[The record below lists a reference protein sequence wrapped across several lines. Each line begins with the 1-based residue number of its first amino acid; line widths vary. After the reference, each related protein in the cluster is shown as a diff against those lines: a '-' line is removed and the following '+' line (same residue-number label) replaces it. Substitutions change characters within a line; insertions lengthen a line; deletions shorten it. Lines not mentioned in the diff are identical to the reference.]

1 MKQSKVTKRKR
12 KRSPRYRG
20 LFCASAKKKAHQ
32 GGDGA
37 LPFYSKEIYSINDF
51 ILWDISAGGSSD
63 REIGKLYSLVGAV
76 KRRSTDYIIILQD
89 YQLYHSRFENFFHIF
104 PPEILV
110 EFTLET
116 ACLICIC
123 KVESGN
129 AVFIS
134 ATGKLA
140 CLIVFI
146 LL

>member
-1 MKQSKVTKRKR
+1 MPKALFG
-12 KRSPRYRG
+12 G
-20 LFCASAKKKAHQ
+20 LFRYIQKGSAPR
-32 GGDGA
+32 GDGA
-37 LPFYSKEIYSINDF
+37 LPFYSKEIYSIDDF

-63 REIGKLYSLVGAV
+63 REIGKLYSLVSAV
-76 KRRSTDYIIILQD
+76 ERRRTDYIIILQD
-89 YQLYHSRFENFFHIF
+89 YQLYHSRFKNFFHVF
-104 PPEILV
+104 PPVILV

>member
-20 LFCASAKKKAHQ
+20 LFLCFGKKGSAPR
-32 GGDGA
+32 GDGA
-37 LPFYSKEIYSINDF
+37 LSFYSKEIYSIDDF
-51 ILWDISAGGSSD
+51 ILRDISAGGSSD

-76 KRRSTDYIIILQD
+76 ERRSADYIIILQD
-89 YQLYHSRFENFFHIF
+89 YQLYHSRFKNFFHVF
-104 PPEILV
+104 PPVILV

-140 CLIVFI
+140 CFIVFI

>member
-1 MKQSKVTKRKR
+1 MCFGKKRKR
-12 KRSPRYRG
+12 TK
-20 LFCASAKKKAHQ
+20 

-37 LPFYSKEIYSINDF
+37 LPFYSKEIYSIDDF

-63 REIGKLYSLVGAV
+63 REIGKLYSLVSAV
-76 KRRSTDYIIILQD
+76 ERRSTDYIIILQD

>member
-1 MKQSKVTKRKR
+1 MSKALFG
-12 KRSPRYRG
+12 G
-20 LFCASAKKKAHQ
+20 LFRYTKKEAHQ
-32 GGDGA
+32 GGTVRFLFIQKRFSRLTNLFCG
-37 LPFYSKEIYSINDF
+37 YSACG
-51 ILWDISAGGSSD
+51 SAD
-63 REIGKLYSLVGAV
+63 RDIGKFYPLVGAV
-76 KRRSTDYIIILQD
+76 ESRSADYIIILQD
-89 YQLYHSRFENFFHIF
+89 YQLYHSRFKNFFHVF
-104 PPEILV
+104 PPVILV